1 MVNLRLY
8 IITLLSRIVGG
19 GKVTSFVEKTPP
31 QVHLIIMREWPENNP
46 LILRNL
52 HNFPPGAFYSTPF
65 TIRHKRVYREYF
77 RQIFIAQST
86 IRHVDL
92 HFQIQKK
99 VFISFKLFWNKISS
113 EMMSFNRSRNKK
125 FSYAKPSRNVPC
137 PTLTTVD
144 SGIRT
149 FGQSLYARTWSLLCI
164 AQI

>member
-1 MVNLRLY
+1 MPNCR
-8 IITLLSRIVGG
+8 RGENCKFC
-19 GKVTSFVEKTPP
+19 GKKTP
-31 QVHLIIMREWPENNP
+31 QVHLIIMREWPENNS

-52 HNFPPGAFYSTPF
+52 DNFPPGAFYSTPF

-77 RQIFIAQST
+77 REIFIAQST

-92 HFQIQKK
+92 HSQIQKK

-113 EMMSFNRSRNKK
+113 EMMSFNTSRNKK

-149 FGQSLYARTWSLLCI
+149 FGQSLYPRTWSLLCV